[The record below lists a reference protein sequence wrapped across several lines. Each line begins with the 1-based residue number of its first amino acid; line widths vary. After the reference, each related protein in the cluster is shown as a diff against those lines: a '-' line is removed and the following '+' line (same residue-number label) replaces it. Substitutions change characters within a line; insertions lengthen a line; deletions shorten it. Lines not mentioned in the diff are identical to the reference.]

1 MWIVVIIVVLIF
13 LYALIIYNSLV
24 SKRNKVKQAYSG
36 IDVYLTQRFELIPN
50 LVECVKGYM
59 IYEKELLQEITEK
72 RANYLQNKNLKDA
85 QNLNVEFN
93 KILAIAENY
102 PELKTSEQ
110 FLNLQKN
117 LSKMENQL
125 QAARRIYNVE
135 VNSYNN
141 TVQMFPS
148 NIFANMFGFHEEEFF
163 EAEETVRNNVEVNY
177 DENKGINR

>member
-1 MWIVVIIVVLIF
+1 MFIVVIILVLIF

-24 SKRNKVKQAYSG
+24 SKKNKVKQAYSG
-36 IDVYLTQRFELIPN
+36 IDVYLTQRFDLIPN

-59 IYEKELLQEITEK
+59 TYEKELLQEITEK
-72 RANYLQNKNLKDA
+72 RTSYLQNKNLKDA
-85 QNLNVEFN
+85 QNLNIEFN

-102 PELKTSEQ
+102 PELKASEQ

-125 QAARRIYNVE
+125 QAARRIYNME

-148 NIFANMFGFHEEEFF
+148 NIFANMFGFQEEEFF
-163 EAEETVRNNVEVNY
+163 EAEEPARNSVKVNY
-177 DENKGINR
+177 NDNEE

>member
-1 MWIVVIIVVLIF
+1 MWPVIIIVVFIF
-13 LYALIIYNSLV
+13 LYVLIIYNSLV
-24 SKRNKVKQAYSG
+24 SKKNKVEQAYSG
-36 IDVYLTQRFELIPN
+36 IDVYLTQRFDLIPN

-59 IYEKELLQEITEK
+59 TYEKELLQEITEK
-72 RANYLQNKNLKDA
+72 RTNYIKNKNLKDA
-85 QNLNVEFN
+85 QNLNIEFN

-102 PELKTSEQ
+102 PELKASEQ

-125 QAARRIYNVE
+125 QAARRIYNME

-148 NIFANMFGFHEEEFF
+148 NIFANMFGFKEEDFF
-163 EAEETVRNNVEVNY
+163 EAEENAKNNIEINY
-177 DENKGINR
+177 KENKE